1 MIWSLPSNVRAGL
14 RTLLLGLAL
23 VSSPRS
29 ADASTPTFEESIS
42 AWDLESAEAAVR
54 ATPRGPERR
63 AREGIVAIYRA
74 DYARAES
81 LLTAALASAD
91 FPADTAAHEDAR
103 HYLALARGSQRA
115 LGSAVLVRS
124 DDHTVEAVFADPK
137 DMLLA
142 PYLFGAMAAAR
153 KVLGDELG
161 VTPDEPIRFEFLDDP
176 AKLALV
182 TPLSLD
188 NIYAT
193 GTIGITKYRRIV
205 MVTPRVL
212 LFGYPWLDTAVHEYV
227 HYLITLR
234 TRNLAPVWLQEGLAK
249 LLESRWRSPS
259 TPPLAPASRQL
270 LRDALDHDDLVSLAE
285 MSPSIAMLPS
295 QERAALAYAEVE
307 TMLSF
312 LRESRGGDGLTQILD
327 RVRDGESAE
336 EAFAGAWGADF
347 SEFMRMWAHHTKRMT
362 ATAKDERSTFKARR
376 FSDGRIDDVDA
387 SLFGDVFS
395 HLGGGRARQHARLGV
410 LLTLRGQERAAALQ
424 YEKARRVDPQAR
436 RDPKLARRLGEIYLD
451 LDDAARALPL
461 LELAADAD
469 PENASIAAAEGRA
482 RLRVG
487 DVDGARIALA
497 RSLRV
502 NPFIP
507 AVHCDLARLAE
518 LAEENAEAVRERAL
532 CHE

>member
-1 MIWSLPSNVRAGL
+1 MTTILPSKLRAGL
-14 RTLLLGLAL
+14 RTLLLGLTL
-23 VSSPRS
+23 VSIPRS
-29 ADASTPTFEESIS
+29 AEASTPAFEESIS
-42 AWDLESAEAAVR
+42 AWDLSSAEAAIR
-54 ATPRGPERR
+54 AAPQGPERR
-63 AREGIVAIYRA
+63 AREGILAIYRA
-74 DYARAES
+74 DYAGAES
-81 LLTAALASAD
+81 LLTEALASAD
-91 FPADTAAHEDAR
+91 FPVNTALHEDAR

-115 LGSAVLVRS
+115 LGSAVIVRS
-124 DDHTVEAVFADPK
+124 DDRTVEAVFADAK
-137 DMLLA
+137 DTLLA
-142 PYLFGAMAAAR
+142 PYLFDAMTAAR

-161 VTPDEPIRFEFLDDP
+161 VTPDDPIRFEFLDDP

-259 TPPLAPASRQL
+259 TPPLPLASRQL
-270 LRDALDHDDLVSLAE
+270 LRDALEHDDLVSLAE

-312 LRESRGGDGLTQILD
+312 LRESRGGVGLTQVLD

-336 EAFAGAWGADF
+336 DAFAGAWGAEF
-347 SEFMRMWAHHTKRMT
+347 SEFMRLWALHTKRTT
-362 ATAKDERSTFKARR
+362 ATAKGERSRFKARR
-376 FSDGRIDDVDA
+376 FSDGQTGDVDP

-410 LLTLRGQERAAALQ
+410 LLTLRGQKRAAALQ
-424 YEKARRVDPQAR
+424 YEKARRVDPLAR

-461 LELAADAD
+461 LELAADAE

-482 RLRVG
+482 RLRIG
-487 DVDGARIALA
+487 DVDGSRIALA

-507 AVHCDLARLAE
+507 AVHCDLAQLAE
-518 LAEENAEAVRERAL
+518 LAGENDDAVRERAL